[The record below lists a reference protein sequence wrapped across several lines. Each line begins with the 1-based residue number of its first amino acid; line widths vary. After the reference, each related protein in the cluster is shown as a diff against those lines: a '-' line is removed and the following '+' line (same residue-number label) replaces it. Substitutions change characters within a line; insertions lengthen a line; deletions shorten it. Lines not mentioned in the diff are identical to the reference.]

1 LIWSDNDGGLTEDW
15 SRRARRLSLICKCLS
30 ARRNPSVPA
39 DRCAHE
45 IRWLFD
51 TFRWRSRQ
59 LKRKTL
65 GRLHRSRYHLAW
77 DVASSGILIQ
87 IRARLD
93 LQMIT
98 CNTLSGHPHRVAA
111 SELVF
116 RPSVYALIPS
126 EGRIVLVTM
135 QSTGQYGLPGGAV
148 ELGERREAA
157 LMREV
162 REETGLQVTVGRL
175 LPDVLPRR

>member
-1 LIWSDNDGGLTEDW
+1 M
-15 SRRARRLSLICKCLS
+15 
-30 ARRNPSVPA
+30 V
-39 DRCAHE
+39 
-45 IRWLFD
+45 
-51 TFRWRSRQ
+51 
-59 LKRKTL
+59 
-65 GRLHRSRYHLAW
+65 
-77 DVASSGILIQ
+77 
-87 IRARLD
+87 
-93 LQMIT
+93 T
-98 CNTLSGHPHRVAA
+98 CNTLSGRPHRVAA

-126 EGRIVLVTM
+126 DGRIVLVTM

-162 REETGLQVTVGRL
+162 REETGLQVTVDRLLHVEETFFYYEPTREAFHQFSFFYLCHPQTHTLCADDQVDDGDLPEASCPRWIDPYALSPHDIQGFGAVLFRL